1 MSSQKKNEPRADE
14 IDAVMAEMEAMTPRI
29 PEIKISQTFFQ
40 ERIVE
45 VQKEVADEIQKEVA
59 DEIDAKNYAIS
70 LFQSKPKKP
79 GELHP
84 SRPTAEKY
92 YDTSH
97 KNIGTALIFNQVTF
111 KNNAERKGSK
121 KDAEDLRDVLLD
133 LGFDAAVYTDFTVDQ
148 IRNCLYSG
156 KTIKFPILLCRST
169 FSSSSFFVQYQNA
182 TTAKMTALSWR

>member
-1 MSSQKKNEPRADE
+1 MSAQKSDGSLGQQRADE
-14 IDAVMAEMEAMTPRI
+14 IDAIMAEMEAKTPKI

-45 VQKEVADEIQKEVA
+45 VQKEVADQ
-59 DEIDAKNYAIS
+59 IDAKTFAS
-70 LFQSKPKKP
+70 SFFQSKPKKP

-97 KNIGTALIFNQVTF
+97 KNIGTALIFNQVRF

-121 KDAEDLRDVLLD
+121 KDAEDLRDVLHD
-133 LGFDAAVYTDFTVDQ
+133 LGFDAQVFTDFTVDQ
-148 IRNCLYSG
+148 IKNCLYSG
-156 KTIKFPILLCRST
+156 KVMKFPLFLYRFT
-169 FSSSSFFVQYQNA
+169 FSSSFVQYQNA
-182 TTAKMTALSWR
+182 TTAKMTALSWQ